1 MSETIMYYG
10 GMRLDN
16 LLKATAYGTSV
27 KVISGKNGR
36 VLLRDVRNGDKNHD
50 YYWGIEVYGIHTE
63 MTIDSQKSYVRAQIV
78 CYTNEDEF
86 YRRKSGAFFEE
97 RLAKSDA

>member
-1 MSETIMYYG
+1 MSEKILYFG
-10 GMRLDN
+10 GMRLDD

-50 YYWGIEVYGIHTE
+50 YYWGIEVDGIHTE

-78 CYTNEDEF
+78 CYTNEYEF
-86 YRRKSGAFFEE
+86 YRRKNGAFFEE
-97 RLAKSDA
+97 RRGASDD